1 MSKIAFLGLGMMGS
15 RMASR
20 LLEAGHE
27 LTVWNRT
34 STRAAP
40 LVQLGATAASR
51 PAEAAA
57 GAEFVITM
65 LAAPDALEEV
75 VFGDAGLAQG
85 LHEGQLLID
94 MSTVGPDADASVA
107 ARLR

>member
-15 RMASR
+15 RMAAR
-20 LLEAGHE
+20 LLDAGHE

-34 STRAAP
+34 SARAAP
-40 LVQLGATAASR
+40 LVQLGASVASS
-51 PAEAAA
+51 PAHAAA
-57 GAEFVITM
+57 GVEFVITM

-85 LHEGQLLID
+85 LRPGQLLID
-94 MSTVGPDADASVA
+94 MSTVGVRSGPF
-107 ARLR
+107 RQH